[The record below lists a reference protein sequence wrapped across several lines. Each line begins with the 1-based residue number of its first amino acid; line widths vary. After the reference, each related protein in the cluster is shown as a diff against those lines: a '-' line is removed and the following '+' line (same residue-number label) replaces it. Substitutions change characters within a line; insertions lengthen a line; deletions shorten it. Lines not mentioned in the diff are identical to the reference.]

1 MKKESG
7 FPPLPQRKPREPVV
21 YPGMTFDKVM
31 NTIDMECGRSLVIRS
46 YVSGKHKVV
55 ILPEAESEFRV
66 MIGFGRR
73 SPKNRKEQ
81 KYNGYGH
88 FLDGGDGN
96 VIIVVSHFI
105 EVFTMNRSAVHASN
119 LGPGGEPNP
128 GLDFLEYYRE
138 EFLSSEKECNEDAGG
153 HQADPFL
160 DICGSSEFVLE
171 GHTHPNLGVFWSPQD
186 RKTGSARAASSPVC
200 IFVCDPVRREILG
213 CVGKAFEEAEIV
225 LCSRD
230 NKPDTESFP
239 PEPARETDSRIHVNE
254 LIYQAQQCISLR
266 GCSGKIQCHTGIG
279 GNLKVNLLGFTGNL
293 GFDLVEGSLDISDNR
308 FRFGILAHQLSDQG
322 DRGKHA
328 LDVAGGAHNDLHA
341 VVFQL
346 LYLFF
351 ALAHAVQQHN
361 LGLELQ
367 DFFHIGLCAG
377 LDHRHVQDG
386 SRVIHILSASDD
398 RILAAQGAQDLTVG
412 RLHHNDAGGRLS
424 QGDFTVKHI
433 LHRDPGVLSQHRGS
447 AEDHQESQEKGN
459 QFLGHIMSLLKK

>member
-1 MKKESG
+1 MEKESG
-7 FPPLPQRKPREPVV
+7 LPRLPERKPRKPVV
-21 YPGMTFDKVM
+21 YPGMSFEEVL
-31 NTIDMECGRSLVIRS
+31 NTIEKECGGPLAVKS
-46 YVSGKHKVV
+46 YGRGKHKVI
-55 ILPEAESEFRV
+55 ILPEAVNEFRV
-66 MIGFGRR
+66 MVSFGRR

-105 EVFTMNRSAVHASN
+105 EVLTMNRSAVHASN

-138 EFLSSEKECNEDAGG
+138 EFLSSEKECNKDAGG
-153 HQADPFL
+153 CLADPFL

-171 GHTHPNLGVFWSPQD
+171 GHTHPDLGVFWSLQD
-186 RKTGSARAASSPVC
+186 RKTGAARAASSPVC

-279 GNLKVNLLGFTGNL
+279 GNLKVN
-293 GFDLVEGSLDISDNR
+293 I
-308 FRFGILAHQLSDQG
+308 
-322 DRGKHA
+322 K
-328 LDVAGGAHNDLHA
+328 
-341 VVFQL
+341 
-346 LYLFF
+346 
-351 ALAHAVQQHN
+351 
-361 LGLELQ
+361 
-367 DFFHIGLCAG
+367 
-377 LDHRHVQDG
+377 
-386 SRVIHILSASDD
+386 
-398 RILAAQGAQDLTVG
+398 
-412 RLHHNDAGGRLS
+412 
-424 QGDFTVKHI
+424 
-433 LHRDPGVLSQHRGS
+433 
-447 AEDHQESQEKGN
+447 
-459 QFLGHIMSLLKK
+459 LKVPKENE